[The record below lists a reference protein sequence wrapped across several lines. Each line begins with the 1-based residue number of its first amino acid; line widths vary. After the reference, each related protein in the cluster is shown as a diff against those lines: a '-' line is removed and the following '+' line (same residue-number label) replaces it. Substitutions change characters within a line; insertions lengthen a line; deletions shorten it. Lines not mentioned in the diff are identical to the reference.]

1 MKKIYYLTA
10 LLWAAMTFV
19 ATGTGLQAQNLA
31 SMSWGD
37 VCSGKMGSE
46 WYGSGEAMEI
56 ANIVLYV
63 QKANGGWMKNDQ
75 IHQLTNAEQ
84 DALYNKRNEHSCL
97 DNGATT
103 MEMRFLAKVWQQTRV
118 EEYQEAFQRALD
130 MIFQAE
136 KGCGGWSQ
144 YWPLSGGGSYQDY
157 ITFNDDLITNVL
169 KLLRDI
175 ADNKGDFKDI
185 TTETV
190 RERCRR
196 SFQKTIDMIVRCQVD
211 DNGTPAAWCAQHDT
225 TTLLPAEGR
234 PHELPSVSGYESAN
248 LLSFLMSIDNPS
260 AELQQTIHT
269 AVAWLD
275 AHKIPGKAVEDFT
288 NSAGE
293 RDRRVIDKAGS
304 AIWGRFIQLGGE
316 TGAATYQA
324 FFNKLQRRGKSR
336 SYTTGGKTYTY
347 SEYEI
352 ATTSYNPEMAYQPI
366 YAIYDD
372 QLQHL
377 YYRFLYHFEDSDP
390 VVDSKGLEIV
400 TSLNALRRR
409 SYQFL
414 GSWCLGT
421 IQTEYPA
428 WKQRIAQ
435 MDESEG
441 YITHELNSGT
451 YTGSQQND
459 QTYTYSF
466 GNGLSIV
473 NSSNK
478 GYSTGLS
485 SIKAV
490 KYSAGV
496 NYTIHLPSGMGVSK
510 IRFYGYDNYAD
521 GDSYISQCNGKSYA
535 SNTYVFP
542 AKDASGNA
550 TLAGHTIEFDSPVQN
565 SISFTLGGKQC
576 GLAITL
582 FVKDPASGLDKALPI
597 IPRPE
602 NGKFLRDGRLIIL
615 RDGREY
621 NIYGQPLGVTHLSD

>member
-1 MKKIYYLTA
+1 MIKKRICCLAVLLCTA
-10 LLWAAMTFV
+10 LA
-19 ATGTGLQAQNLA
+19 GLTAQNLA
-31 SMSWGD
+31 SMSWSD
-37 VCSGKMGSE
+37 VCNGKMGDE

-84 DALYNKRNEHSCL
+84 DALHNKRNEHSCL
-97 DNGATT
+97 DNTATT
-103 MEMRFLAKVWQQTRV
+103 QEMRFLAKVWQKTQV
-118 EEYQEAFQRALD
+118 EEYQEAFLRALN

-136 KGCGGWSQ
+136 KKCGGWSQ

-157 ITFNDDLITNVL
+157 ITFNDDLITNVM

-185 TTETV
+185 TTEAA

-196 SFQKTIDMIVRCQVD
+196 AFDKGIEVIIRCQVD

-225 TTLLPAEGR
+225 STFLPAEGR
-234 PHELPSVSGYESAN
+234 PHELPSISGAESAA
-248 LLSFLMSIDNPS
+248 LLSFLMSIDHPS
-260 AELQQTIHT
+260 QELQQTIHT

-288 NSAGE
+288 NAQGE
-293 RDRRVIDKAGS
+293 KDRRVIDKAGS

-347 SEYEI
+347 TEYEI

-366 YAIYDD
+366 FAIYDD

-377 YYRFLYHFEDSDP
+377 YYRFLYHFEDTDP

-421 IQTEYPA
+421 IQTDYPA
-428 WKQRIAQ
+428 WKERIAQ
-435 MDESEG
+435 MNESEG
-441 YITHELNSGT
+441 YTTYELNSGT
-451 YTGSQQND
+451 YTSTSQSD
-459 QTYTYSF
+459 QTHTYQF
-466 GNGLSIV
+466 GDGLSIV

-478 GYSTGLS
+478 GYSTGIS

-490 KYSAGV
+490 KYSASV
-496 NYTIHLPSGMGVSK
+496 SYSIRLPQDLEVSK
-510 IRFYGYDNYAD
+510 VKFTGYDNYSD
-521 GDSYISQCNGKSYA
+521 GDAYLSQCNGNNYA
-535 SNTYVFP
+535 SNQYVFP
-542 AKDASGNA
+542 AKDSAGNA
-550 TLAGHTIEFDSPVQN
+550 QIVSHTIDLSAQPAKG

-582 FVKDPASGLDKALPI
+582 FVKDPASGLE
-597 IPRPE
+597 RPVQVNTDAR
-602 NGKFLRDGRLIIL
+602 NGKFLRDGQLIIV
-615 RDGREY
+615 RDDKEY
-621 NIYGQPLGVTHLSD
+621 NLKGSPIK

>member
-1 MKKIYYLTA
+1 MSKKTICCLALT
-10 LLWAAMTFV
+10 LWAAL
-19 ATGTGLQAQNLA
+19 AGLTAQNLA
-31 SMSWGD
+31 SMSWSD
-37 VCSGKMGSE
+37 VCNGKMGDE

-84 DALYNKRNEHSCL
+84 DALHNKRNEHSCL
-97 DNGATT
+97 DNTATT
-103 MEMRFLAKVWQQTRV
+103 QEMRFLAKVWQKTQV
-118 EEYQEAFQRALD
+118 EEYQEAFLRALN

-157 ITFNDDLITNVL
+157 ITFNDDLITNVM
-169 KLLRDI
+169 KILREI

-185 TTETV
+185 TTEAA

-196 SFQKTIDMIVRCQVD
+196 AFDKGIELIIRCQVD

-234 PHELPSVSGYESAN
+234 PHELPSISGYESAN
-248 LLSFLMSIDNPS
+248 LLSFLMSIDKPS

-269 AVAWLD
+269 AIAWLD

-288 NSAGE
+288 NAQGE
-293 RDRRVIDKAGS
+293 RDRRVIDKSGS

-324 FFNKLQRRGKSR
+324 FFNKLQRRGKNR

-366 YAIYDD
+366 FAIYDD

-377 YYRFLYHFEDSDP
+377 YYRFLYHFEDTDP

-428 WKQRIAQ
+428 WKDRMAQ
-435 MDESEG
+435 MNESEG
-441 YITHELNSGT
+441 YITHELNSAT
-451 YTGSQQND
+451 YTGTSQSD
-459 QTYTYSF
+459 QTHTYNF
-466 GNGLSIV
+466 GDGLSIV
-473 NSSNK
+473 NTGNK
-478 GYSTGLS
+478 GYSTGIS

-496 NYTIHLPSGMGVSK
+496 SYSIRLPQGLKVSK
-510 IRFYGYDNYAD
+510 VKFYGYDNYSD
-521 GDSYISQCNGKSYA
+521 GDSYISQCNGNNYA
-535 SNTYVFP
+535 SNQYVFP
-542 AKDASGNA
+542 AKDAAGNA
-550 TLAGHTIEFDSPVQN
+550 KLVSHTIEFATPAQS

-582 FVKDPASGLDKALPI
+582 FVKDPASGLEQPI
-597 IPRPE
+597 RIDAR
-602 NGKFLRDGRLIIL
+602 NGKYLRDGQLIIV
-615 RDGREY
+615 RDDKEFNLNGLP
-621 NIYGQPLGVTHLSD
+621 IK

>member
-1 MKKIYYLTA
+1 MNSKKTFRLTA
-10 LLWAAMTFV
+10 LLWAVLTAIT
-19 ATGTGLQAQNLA
+19 TLTSLQAQNLA
-31 SMSWGD
+31 SMTWGD
-37 VCSGKMGSE
+37 ICAGKMGSE

-84 DALYNKRNEHSCL
+84 DALHNKRNEHSCL

-103 MEMRFLAKVWQQTRV
+103 MEMRFLAKVWQQTQV
-118 EEYQEAFQRALD
+118 EEYQEAFLRALN

-136 KGCGGWSQ
+136 KKCGGWSQ

-185 TTETV
+185 TTEAA

-196 SFQKTIDMIVRCQVD
+196 AFDKTIDMIIRCQVD

-234 PHELPSVSGYESAN
+234 PHELPSISGYESAA
-248 LLSFLMSIDNPS
+248 LLSFLMSIDHPS

-269 AVAWLD
+269 AIAWLD
-275 AHKIPGKAVEDFT
+275 AHKIPGKAIEDFT
-288 NSAGE
+288 NAQGE
-293 RDRRVIDKAGS
+293 KDRRIIDKAGS

-352 ATTSYNPEMAYQPI
+352 ATTSYNPDMAYQPI

-435 MDESEG
+435 ESEG
-441 YITHELNSGT
+441 EGYLTYELNSGS
-451 YTGSQQND
+451 YTESQTSGN
-459 QTYTYSF
+459 TVTYSF
-466 GNGLSIV
+466 DDGLRIS
-473 NSSNK
+473 NTGNK
-478 GYSTGLS
+478 GYSSGLS
-485 SIKAV
+485 SIKAI
-490 KYSAGV
+490 KYSSGV
-496 NYTIHLPSGMGVSK
+496 GYTILLPSGMKVSK
-510 IRFYGYDNYAD
+510 IKFYGYDNYSD
-521 GDSYISQCNGKSYA
+521 GDSYISQCNGKSY
-535 SNTYVFP
+535 SSGTYVFP
-542 AKDASGNA
+542 AKDAAGNA
-550 TLAGHTIEFDSPVQN
+550 KLVSHTIEFATPAQN

-582 FVKDPASGLDKALPI
+582 FVKDPASGLEQPVNI
-597 IPRPE
+597 ETR
-602 NGKFLRDGRLIIL
+602 NGKYLRDGQLIIV
-615 RDGREY
+615 RDDKEY
-621 NIYGQPLGVTHLSD
+621 NLKGSPIK

>member
-1 MKKIYYLTA
+1 MIKKRICCLAVLLCTA
-10 LLWAAMTFV
+10 LA
-19 ATGTGLQAQNLA
+19 GLTAQNLA
-31 SMSWGD
+31 SMSWSD
-37 VCSGKMGSE
+37 VCNGKMGSE

-103 MEMRFLAKVWQQTRV
+103 QEMRFLAKVWQQTQV
-118 EEYQEAFQRALD
+118 EEYQEAFLRALN

-136 KGCGGWSQ
+136 KKCGGWSQ

-185 TTETV
+185 TTEAA

-196 SFQKTIDMIVRCQVD
+196 AFDKTIDMIIRCQVN

-234 PHELPSVSGYESAN
+234 PHELPSISGYESAA
-248 LLSFLMSIDNPS
+248 LLSYLMTIEQPS
-260 AELQQTIHT
+260 KELQHTIHT
-269 AVAWLD
+269 AIAWLD
-275 AHKIPGKAVEDFT
+275 AHKIPGKAIEDFT
-288 NSAGE
+288 NAQGE
-293 RDRRVIDKAGS
+293 KDRRVIDKPGS

-352 ATTSYNPEMAYQPI
+352 ATTSYNPDMAYQPI

-414 GSWCLGT
+414 GSWCLKT

-428 WKQRIAQ
+428 WKIRMEQLA
-435 MDESEG
+435 DLED
-441 YITHELNSGT
+441 YLPYELNSGT

-459 QTYTYSF
+459 QTYTYQF
-466 GNGLSIV
+466 GDGLSIV

-478 GYSTGLS
+478 GYATGDA
-485 SIKAV
+485 SIKAI

-496 NYTIHLPSGMGVSK
+496 GYTVKLPAGMKVSK
-510 IRFYGYDNYAD
+510 VKFTGYDNYD
-521 GDSYISQCNGKSYA
+521 DSDAYIALCNGVRYQSGQ
-535 SNTYVFP
+535 YVFP
-542 AKDASGNA
+542 AKDSNGNA
-550 TLAGHTIEFDSPVQN
+550 KFVSHTLDFSNNPIEGSFLF
-565 SISFTLGGKQC
+565 SIAGKQC

-582 FVKDPASGLDKALPI
+582 FVKDPASGLEQPVNI
-597 IPRPE
+597 EPR
-602 NGKFLRDGRLIIL
+602 NGKYLRDGQLIIV
-615 RDGREY
+615 RDDKEY
-621 NIYGQPLGVTHLSD
+621 NLKGSPIK